1 MKSPLKEL
9 IIINYKTWIINQ
21 RGGAVG
27 GVAFAGGGGTLSMAN
42 KNGRIFIG
50 IDQSEIS
57 LSVIKENLT
66 KASYD
71 EINLSHLSN

>member
-27 GVAFAGGGGTLSMAN
+27 GVARDGGG
-42 KNGRIFIG
+42 
-50 IDQSEIS
+50 EI
-57 LSVIKENLT
+57 IEIM
-66 KASYD
+66 D
-71 EINLSHLSN
+71 EELARMV